1 MAYRKPSLLSPE
13 NLKTLEKAQGYLV
26 DWDGCCAVE
35 NQLVP
40 SATAFLKAN
49 HARCAIVSNN
59 SSNTVDDFAEILGR
73 SGIPMSKDQIILA
86 GVEALGRAAEL
97 EPESVLVLGDTRMHG
112 LARNLGLPLAKED
125 IELVVLLR
133 DTRMTYTRL
142 ELAAN
147 ALVNGAHLIV
157 ANPDLTHPGVDGRLK
172 PETGALLAA
181 LGACVDLDSVDIE
194 IIGKPGRYLFD
205 KGCAAI
211 GASYEDVIMFG
222 DNPVTDISG
231 ADALGM
237 SSLLVSPSPG
247 AFFESILDA
256 IKIA

>member
-1 MAYRKPSLLSPE
+1 MAHGESGLLSPE
-13 NLKTLEKAQGYLV
+13 NLKTLEEAQGYLV

-40 SATAFLKAN
+40 SAMAFLKAN

-59 SSNTVDDFAEILGR
+59 SSNTVEDFTEILGR
-73 SGIPMSKDQIILA
+73 SGIPMGKDQIILA
-86 GVEALGRAAEL
+86 GVEALVRAAEGQ
-97 EPESVLVLGDTRMHG
+97 PEGVLVLGDTRMRG
-112 LARNLGLPLAKED
+112 LARNLGLPLVRED
-125 IELVVLLR
+125 IDLVVLLR
-133 DTRMTYTRL
+133 DTRMTYNRL

-147 ALVNGAHLIV
+147 AIANGARLIV

-181 LGACVDLDSVDIE
+181 LGACVDLASVDIE
-194 IIGKPGRYLFD
+194 IIGKPGRHLFD

-211 GASYEDVIMFG
+211 GASYDDVVMFG
-222 DNPVTDISG
+222 DNPATDISG

-237 SSLLVSPSPG
+237 NSLLVSPSPG
-247 AFFESILDA
+247 IFFESILDA
-256 IKIA
+256 TRNA

>member
-1 MAYRKPSLLSPE
+1 MAYREPGLLSAE
-13 NLKTLEKAQGYLV
+13 NLKTLEEAQGYLV

-40 SATAFLKAN
+40 SAMAFLKAN
-49 HARCAIVSNN
+49 HACCAIVSNN

-86 GVEALGRAAEL
+86 GVESLTRAAEIDA
-97 EPESVLVLGDTRMHG
+97 EGVLVLGDTRMRG
-112 LARNLGLPLAKED
+112 LARNLGLPLAKENID
-125 IELVVLLR
+125 LVVLLR
-133 DTRMTYTRL
+133 DTRMTYNRL

-147 ALVNGAHLIV
+147 ALANGARLIV

-181 LGACVDLDSVDIE
+181 LGACVDLGSVDIE
-194 IIGKPGRYLFD
+194 IIGKPGRHLFD

-211 GASYEDVIMFG
+211 GAAYEDVVMFG
-222 DNPVTDISG
+222 DNPATDISG

-237 SSLLVSPSPG
+237 NSLLVSPSPG
-247 AFFESILDA
+247 VFFDSILDA
-256 IKIA
+256 TKTA